1 MADTTIDTLKL
12 QIQVSDRA
20 TTNLKKIAVAANE
33 TKSALNGLETAGG
46 GKGRS
51 GGNKSG
57 GVGQALSLGT
67 SVFKIA
73 ATIRYAKKLGV
84 AIGKMVQSGMDF
96 TETLNLWQK
105 AMRGNVGEARNF
117 ITEMNRAYGIS
128 EKTLM
133 QYQATF
139 KNMLS
144 AMSRISEDT
153 AYKLSEAMSRMA
165 LDYASLYNVSIE
177 ETMSKFQAVLSG
189 QIRPIRTISGYDVSE
204 QSIFGVYQQIGGTK
218 TMRQLDQTEK
228 RMLRIL
234 AIFYQMDET
243 KAIGDMAQTL
253 YTNAN
258 QFRIMKEQA
267 QEFTMWVGNGVSYLL
282 EESRI
287 LVHINA
293 ALIVMKELA
302 KGIAYSLGYREETV
316 AQTLFEDMQD
326 ANEEAEKFSGL
337 LGFDK
342 FQALKSGSGQNA
354 TDIESVLLSAMEK
367 YESMLGKVNNPAM
380 EKAEKVLRGLG
391 LEMTYYAT
399 VGGKTF
405 KYTEAEFQKW
415 YDTLTEVEKKQVS
428 VQKVF
433 SSEKILLLTK
443 ALTALALSLTL
454 VATNMS
460 KVAITSFITKMAAA
474 TGATWKMV
482 AAQQA
487 LSTVGLMI
495 VITQLTELITRWDEM
510 AKKEKVVR
518 VGLLALGVAISLL
531 SKKLLTLKSVN
542 TLTLSLT
549 MMGTALAL
557 CTYWTVDLIKSWENL
572 SSLERAAKIMK
583 IVGAAAVGLAGAM
596 LLVSG
601 ISTGGIALAV
611 GGVALAAVGA
621 FMSGGKD
628 ILGFK
633 DGGVPQKG
641 SLFYAGE
648 AGAELVTNT
657 GGGKSAVMNMQQLQ
671 VAITRGMIA
680 AMSTQSGGTSGS
692 VNLSVDGQS
701 LFSITK
707 GYAKKNGYDFV
718 KVK

>member
-20 TTNLKKIAVAANE
+20 TTNLKKIAAAANE

-165 LDYASLYNVSIE
+165 LDYASLYNVPIE

-433 SSEKILLLTK
+433 DVSPITDYVEKVKTILIPFIGV
-443 ALTALALSLTL
+443 TL
-454 VATNMS
+454 VASFVNSFAIIAKVVKFAFAGMGKSMLPFIILATGVGMAVMNIIELVQKWDELSAKERIS
-460 KVAITSFITKMAAA
+460 KALLVIAGAAMAAA
-474 TGATWKMV
+474 AAIGIFKGVATG
-482 AAQQA
+482 
-487 LSTVGLMI
+487 
-495 VITQLTELITRWDEM
+495 
-510 AKKEKVVR
+510 
-518 VGLLALGVAISLL
+518 GVAIASIIAVTTAITGIMLASKGSL
-531 SKKLLTLKSVN
+531 SN
-542 TLTLSLT
+542 
-549 MMGTALAL
+549 
-557 CTYWTVDLIKSWENL
+557 I
-572 SSLERAAKIMK
+572 AKF
-583 IVGAAAVGLAGAM
+583 AN
-596 LLVSG
+596 
-601 ISTGGIALAV
+601 
-611 GGVALAAVGA
+611 
-621 FMSGGKD
+621 
-628 ILGFK
+628 
-633 DGGVPQKG
+633 GGVPQKG

>member
-20 TTNLKKIAVAANE
+20 TTNLKKIAAAANE

-105 AMRGNVGEARNF
+105 AMRGNVSEARNF

-204 QSIFGVYQQIGGTK
+204 QSIFGVYKQIGGTK

-267 QEFTMWVGNGVSYLL
+267 QEFTMWVGNSVSYLL

-391 LEMTYYAT
+391 LEMTYYAN
-399 VGGKTF
+399 VGGKAF
-405 KYTEAEFQKW
+405 EGTEAEFQKW

-433 SSEKILLLTK
+433 DVSPITDYVEKVKTILIPFIGV
-443 ALTALALSLTL
+443 TL
-454 VATNMS
+454 VASFVNSFAIIAKVVKFAFAGMGKSMLPFIILATGVGMAVMNIIELVQKWDELSAKERIS
-460 KVAITSFITKMAAA
+460 KALLVIAGAAMAAA
-474 TGATWKMV
+474 AAIGIFKGVATG
-482 AAQQA
+482 
-487 LSTVGLMI
+487 
-495 VITQLTELITRWDEM
+495 
-510 AKKEKVVR
+510 
-518 VGLLALGVAISLL
+518 GVAIASIIAVTTAITGIMLASKGSL
-531 SKKLLTLKSVN
+531 SN
-542 TLTLSLT
+542 
-549 MMGTALAL
+549 
-557 CTYWTVDLIKSWENL
+557 I
-572 SSLERAAKIMK
+572 AKF
-583 IVGAAAVGLAGAM
+583 AN
-596 LLVSG
+596 
-601 ISTGGIALAV
+601 
-611 GGVALAAVGA
+611 
-621 FMSGGKD
+621 
-628 ILGFK
+628 
-633 DGGVPQKG
+633 GGVPQKG

>member
-20 TTNLKKIAVAANE
+20 TTNLKKIAAAANE

-165 LDYASLYNVSIE
+165 LDYASLYNVPIE

-267 QEFTMWVGNGVSYLL
+267 QEFTMWVGNSVSYLL

-391 LEMTYYAT
+391 LEMTYYAN

-433 SSEKILLLTK
+433 DVSHITDYVEKVKTILIPFIGV
-443 ALTALALSLTL
+443 TL
-454 VATNMS
+454 VASFVNSFAIIAKVVKFAFAGMGKSMLPFIILATGVGMAVMNIIELVQKWDELSAKERIS
-460 KVAITSFITKMAAA
+460 KALLVIAGAAMAAA
-474 TGATWKMV
+474 AAIGIFKGVATG
-482 AAQQA
+482 
-487 LSTVGLMI
+487 
-495 VITQLTELITRWDEM
+495 
-510 AKKEKVVR
+510 
-518 VGLLALGVAISLL
+518 GVAIASIIAVTTAITGIMLASKGSL
-531 SKKLLTLKSVN
+531 SN
-542 TLTLSLT
+542 
-549 MMGTALAL
+549 
-557 CTYWTVDLIKSWENL
+557 I
-572 SSLERAAKIMK
+572 AKF
-583 IVGAAAVGLAGAM
+583 AN
-596 LLVSG
+596 
-601 ISTGGIALAV
+601 
-611 GGVALAAVGA
+611 
-621 FMSGGKD
+621 
-628 ILGFK
+628 
-633 DGGVPQKG
+633 GGVPQKG

>member
-20 TTNLKKIAVAANE
+20 TTNLKKIAAAANE
-33 TKSALNGLETAGG
+33 TKSALNGLETSGG

-105 AMRGNVGEARNF
+105 AMRGNVSEARNF

-391 LEMTYYAT
+391 LEMTYYAN
-399 VGGKTF
+399 VGEKAFEG
-405 KYTEAEFQKW
+405 TEAEFQKW

-433 SSEKILLLTK
+433 DVSPITDYIEKVKTILIPFIGV
-443 ALTALALSLTL
+443 TL
-454 VATNMS
+454 VASFVNSFAIIAKVVKFAFAGMGKSMLPFIILATGVGMAVMNIIELVQKWDELSAKERIS
-460 KVAITSFITKMAAA
+460 KALLVIAGAAMAAA
-474 TGATWKMV
+474 AAIGIFKGVATG
-482 AAQQA
+482 
-487 LSTVGLMI
+487 
-495 VITQLTELITRWDEM
+495 
-510 AKKEKVVR
+510 
-518 VGLLALGVAISLL
+518 GVAIASIIAVTTAVTGIMLASKGSL
-531 SKKLLTLKSVN
+531 SN
-542 TLTLSLT
+542 
-549 MMGTALAL
+549 
-557 CTYWTVDLIKSWENL
+557 I
-572 SSLERAAKIMK
+572 AKF
-583 IVGAAAVGLAGAM
+583 AN
-596 LLVSG
+596 
-601 ISTGGIALAV
+601 
-611 GGVALAAVGA
+611 
-621 FMSGGKD
+621 
-628 ILGFK
+628 
-633 DGGVPQKG
+633 GGVPQKG

-680 AMSTQSGGTSGS
+680 AMSTQSGGASGS

>member
-1 MADTTIDTLKL
+1 
-12 QIQVSDRA
+12 
-20 TTNLKKIAVAANE
+20 
-33 TKSALNGLETAGG
+33 
-46 GKGRS
+46 
-51 GGNKSG
+51 
-57 GVGQALSLGT
+57 
-67 SVFKIA
+67 
-73 ATIRYAKKLGV
+73 
-84 AIGKMVQSGMDF
+84 
-96 TETLNLWQK
+96 
-105 AMRGNVGEARNF
+105 
-117 ITEMNRAYGIS
+117 
-128 EKTLM
+128 
-133 QYQATF
+133 
-139 KNMLS
+139 
-144 AMSRISEDT
+144 MSRISEDT

-380 EKAEKVLRGLG
+380 EKAEKVLHGLG
-391 LEMTYYAT
+391 LEMTYYAN
-399 VGGKTF
+399 VGEKAF
-405 KYTEAEFQKW
+405 KGTEAEFQKW

-433 SSEKILLLTK
+433 DVSPITDYVEKVKTILIPFIGV
-443 ALTALALSLTL
+443 TL
-454 VATNMS
+454 VASFVNSFAIIAKVVKFAFAGMGKSMFPFIILATGVGMAVMNIIELVQKWDELSAKERIS
-460 KVAITSFITKMAAA
+460 KALLAIAGAAMAAA
-474 TGATWKMV
+474 AAIGIFKGVATG
-482 AAQQA
+482 
-487 LSTVGLMI
+487 
-495 VITQLTELITRWDEM
+495 
-510 AKKEKVVR
+510 
-518 VGLLALGVAISLL
+518 GVAIASIIAVTTAITGIMLASKGSL
-531 SKKLLTLKSVN
+531 SN
-542 TLTLSLT
+542 
-549 MMGTALAL
+549 
-557 CTYWTVDLIKSWENL
+557 I
-572 SSLERAAKIMK
+572 AKF
-583 IVGAAAVGLAGAM
+583 AN
-596 LLVSG
+596 
-601 ISTGGIALAV
+601 
-611 GGVALAAVGA
+611 
-621 FMSGGKD
+621 
-628 ILGFK
+628 
-633 DGGVPQKG
+633 GGVPQKG

>member
-105 AMRGNVGEARNF
+105 AMRGNVSEARNF

-342 FQALKSGSGQNA
+342 FQALKSGTGQNA

-380 EKAEKVLRGLG
+380 EKAEKVLHGLG
-391 LEMTYYAT
+391 LEMTYYAN
-399 VGGKTF
+399 VGEKAFEG
-405 KYTEAEFQKW
+405 TEAEFQKW

-433 SSEKILLLTK
+433 DVSPITDYVEKVKTILIPFIGV
-443 ALTALALSLTL
+443 TL
-454 VATNMS
+454 VASFVNSFAIIAKVVKFAFAGMGKSMLPFIILATGVGMAVMNIIELVQKWDELSAKERIS
-460 KVAITSFITKMAAA
+460 KALLAIAGAAMAAA
-474 TGATWKMV
+474 AAIGIFKGVATG
-482 AAQQA
+482 
-487 LSTVGLMI
+487 
-495 VITQLTELITRWDEM
+495 
-510 AKKEKVVR
+510 
-518 VGLLALGVAISLL
+518 GVAIASIIAVTTAVTGIMLASKGSL
-531 SKKLLTLKSVN
+531 SN
-542 TLTLSLT
+542 
-549 MMGTALAL
+549 
-557 CTYWTVDLIKSWENL
+557 I
-572 SSLERAAKIMK
+572 AKF
-583 IVGAAAVGLAGAM
+583 AN
-596 LLVSG
+596 
-601 ISTGGIALAV
+601 
-611 GGVALAAVGA
+611 
-621 FMSGGKD
+621 
-628 ILGFK
+628 
-633 DGGVPQKG
+633 GGVPQKG

>member
-20 TTNLKKIAVAANE
+20 TTNLKRVSSAAKDVKKAFTELRTESGNSVKIYDEEYQKLKKIASKINSIGNGR
-33 TKSALNGLETAGG
+33 KS
-46 GKGRS
+46 
-51 GGNKSG
+51 GNKRG

-105 AMRGNVGEARNF
+105 AMRGNVSEARNF

-165 LDYASLYNVSIE
+165 LDYASLYNVPIE

-380 EKAEKVLRGLG
+380 EKAEKVLHGLG
-391 LEMTYYAT
+391 LEMTYYAN
-399 VGGKTF
+399 VGEKAFEG
-405 KYTEAEFQKW
+405 TEAEFQKW
-415 YDTLTEVEKKQVS
+415 YDTLAEVEKKQVS

-433 SSEKILLLTK
+433 DVSPITDYVEKVKTILIPFIGV
-443 ALTALALSLTL
+443 TL
-454 VATNMS
+454 VASFVNSFAIIAKVVKFAFAGMGKSMFPFIILATGVGMAVMNIIELVQKWDELSAKERIS
-460 KVAITSFITKMAAA
+460 KALLVIAGAAMAAA
-474 TGATWKMV
+474 AAIGIFKGVATG
-482 AAQQA
+482 
-487 LSTVGLMI
+487 
-495 VITQLTELITRWDEM
+495 
-510 AKKEKVVR
+510 
-518 VGLLALGVAISLL
+518 GVAIASIIAVTTAITGIMLASKGSL
-531 SKKLLTLKSVN
+531 SN
-542 TLTLSLT
+542 
-549 MMGTALAL
+549 
-557 CTYWTVDLIKSWENL
+557 I
-572 SSLERAAKIMK
+572 AKF
-583 IVGAAAVGLAGAM
+583 AN
-596 LLVSG
+596 
-601 ISTGGIALAV
+601 
-611 GGVALAAVGA
+611 
-621 FMSGGKD
+621 
-628 ILGFK
+628 
-633 DGGVPQKG
+633 GGVPQKG

>member
-20 TTNLKKIAVAANE
+20 TTNLKKIAAAANE

-105 AMRGNVGEARNF
+105 AMRGNVSEARNF

-204 QSIFGVYQQIGGTK
+204 QSIFGVYKQIGGTK

-354 TDIESVLLSAMEK
+354 TDIESGLLSAMEK

-380 EKAEKVLRGLG
+380 EKAEKVLHGLG
-391 LEMTYYAT
+391 LEMTYYAN
-399 VGGKTF
+399 VGEKAFEG
-405 KYTEAEFQKW
+405 TEAEFQKW

-433 SSEKILLLTK
+433 DVSPITDYVEKVKTILIPFIGV
-443 ALTALALSLTL
+443 TL
-454 VATNMS
+454 VASFVNSFAIIAKVVKFAFAGMGKSMLPFIILTTGVGMAVMNIIELVQKWDELSAKERIS
-460 KVAITSFITKMAAA
+460 KALLVIAGAAMAAA
-474 TGATWKMV
+474 AAIGIFKGVATG
-482 AAQQA
+482 
-487 LSTVGLMI
+487 
-495 VITQLTELITRWDEM
+495 
-510 AKKEKVVR
+510 
-518 VGLLALGVAISLL
+518 GVAIASIIAVTTAVTGIMLASKGSL
-531 SKKLLTLKSVN
+531 SN
-542 TLTLSLT
+542 
-549 MMGTALAL
+549 
-557 CTYWTVDLIKSWENL
+557 I
-572 SSLERAAKIMK
+572 AKF
-583 IVGAAAVGLAGAM
+583 AN
-596 LLVSG
+596 
-601 ISTGGIALAV
+601 
-611 GGVALAAVGA
+611 
-621 FMSGGKD
+621 
-628 ILGFK
+628 
-633 DGGVPQKG
+633 GGVPQKG

>member
-105 AMRGNVGEARNF
+105 AMRGNVSEARNF

-380 EKAEKVLRGLG
+380 EKAEKVLHGLG
-391 LEMTYYAT
+391 LEMTYYAN
-399 VGGKTF
+399 VGEKAFEG
-405 KYTEAEFQKW
+405 TEAEFQKW

-433 SSEKILLLTK
+433 DVSPITDYVEKVKTILIPFIGV
-443 ALTALALSLTL
+443 TL
-454 VATNMS
+454 VASFVNSFAIIAKVVKFAFAGMGKSMLPFIILATGVGMAVMNIIELVQKWDELSAKERIS
-460 KVAITSFITKMAAA
+460 KALLVIAGAAMAAA
-474 TGATWKMV
+474 AAIGIFKGVATG
-482 AAQQA
+482 
-487 LSTVGLMI
+487 
-495 VITQLTELITRWDEM
+495 
-510 AKKEKVVR
+510 
-518 VGLLALGVAISLL
+518 GVAIASIIAVTTAVTGIMLASKGSL
-531 SKKLLTLKSVN
+531 SN
-542 TLTLSLT
+542 
-549 MMGTALAL
+549 
-557 CTYWTVDLIKSWENL
+557 I
-572 SSLERAAKIMK
+572 AKF
-583 IVGAAAVGLAGAM
+583 AN
-596 LLVSG
+596 
-601 ISTGGIALAV
+601 
-611 GGVALAAVGA
+611 
-621 FMSGGKD
+621 
-628 ILGFK
+628 
-633 DGGVPQKG
+633 GGVPQKG

>member
-12 QIQVSDRA
+12 QIQVSDKA
-20 TTNLKKIAVAANE
+20 TANLKRVSSAAKDVKKAFTELRTESGYSVKIYDEEYLKLKKIASKIN
-33 TKSALNGLETAGG
+33 SIGNGR
-46 GKGRS
+46 K

-57 GVGQALSLGT
+57 GVGQALGLGT

-73 ATIRYAKKLGV
+73 ATIRYTKKLGV

-144 AMSRISEDT
+144 AMSKISEDT

-204 QSIFGVYQQIGGTK
+204 QSIFGIYQQIGGTK

-267 QEFTMWVGNGVSYLL
+267 QEFTMWVGNSVSYLL
-282 EESRI
+282 EESHI
-287 LVHINA
+287 LVAINS

-342 FQALKSGSGQNA
+342 FQALKSGSGQGA

-367 YESMLGKVNNPAM
+367 YESMLGKVDNPAM
-380 EKAEKVLRGLG
+380 EKAEKVLHGLG
-391 LEMTYYAT
+391 LEMTYYAN
-399 VGGKTF
+399 VGEKAFEG
-405 KYTEAEFQKW
+405 TEAEFQKW

-433 SSEKILLLTK
+433 DVSPITDYIEKVKTILIPFIGV
-443 ALTALALSLTL
+443 TL
-454 VATNMS
+454 VASFVNSFAIIAKVVKFAFAGMGKSMLPFIILATGVGMAVMNIIELVQKWDELSAKERIS
-460 KVAITSFITKMAAA
+460 KALLAIAGAAMAAA
-474 TGATWKMV
+474 AAIGIFKGVATG
-482 AAQQA
+482 
-487 LSTVGLMI
+487 
-495 VITQLTELITRWDEM
+495 
-510 AKKEKVVR
+510 
-518 VGLLALGVAISLL
+518 GVAIASIIAVTTAVTGIMLASKGSL
-531 SKKLLTLKSVN
+531 SN
-542 TLTLSLT
+542 
-549 MMGTALAL
+549 
-557 CTYWTVDLIKSWENL
+557 I
-572 SSLERAAKIMK
+572 AKF
-583 IVGAAAVGLAGAM
+583 AN
-596 LLVSG
+596 
-601 ISTGGIALAV
+601 
-611 GGVALAAVGA
+611 
-621 FMSGGKD
+621 
-628 ILGFK
+628 
-633 DGGVPQKG
+633 GGVPQKG

>member
-20 TTNLKKIAVAANE
+20 TTNLKRVSSAAKDVKKAFTELRTESGNSVKIYDEEYQKLKKIASKINSIGNGR
-33 TKSALNGLETAGG
+33 KS
-46 GKGRS
+46 
-51 GGNKSG
+51 GNKSG

-105 AMRGNVGEARNF
+105 AMRGNVSEARNF

-380 EKAEKVLRGLG
+380 EKAEKVLHGLG
-391 LEMTYYAT
+391 LEMTYYAN
-399 VGGKTF
+399 VGEKAFEG
-405 KYTEAEFQKW
+405 TEAEFQKW

-433 SSEKILLLTK
+433 DVSPITDYIEKVKTILIPFIGV
-443 ALTALALSLTL
+443 TL
-454 VATNMS
+454 VASFVNSFAIIAKVVKFAFAGMGKSMFPFIILATGVGMAVMNIIELVQKWDELSAKERIS
-460 KVAITSFITKMAAA
+460 KALLVIAGAAMAAA
-474 TGATWKMV
+474 AAIGIFKGVATG
-482 AAQQA
+482 
-487 LSTVGLMI
+487 
-495 VITQLTELITRWDEM
+495 
-510 AKKEKVVR
+510 
-518 VGLLALGVAISLL
+518 GVAIASIIAVTTAVTGIMLASKGSL
-531 SKKLLTLKSVN
+531 SN
-542 TLTLSLT
+542 
-549 MMGTALAL
+549 
-557 CTYWTVDLIKSWENL
+557 I
-572 SSLERAAKIMK
+572 AKF
-583 IVGAAAVGLAGAM
+583 AN
-596 LLVSG
+596 
-601 ISTGGIALAV
+601 
-611 GGVALAAVGA
+611 
-621 FMSGGKD
+621 
-628 ILGFK
+628 
-633 DGGVPQKG
+633 GGVPQKG

>member
-20 TTNLKKIAVAANE
+20 TTNLKKIAAAANE

-105 AMRGNVGEARNF
+105 AMRGNVSEARNF

-204 QSIFGVYQQIGGTK
+204 QSIFGVYKQIGGTK

-380 EKAEKVLRGLG
+380 EKAEKVLHGLG
-391 LEMTYYAT
+391 LEMTYYAN
-399 VGGKTF
+399 VGEKAFEG
-405 KYTEAEFQKW
+405 TEAEFQKW

-433 SSEKILLLTK
+433 DVSPITDYVEKVKTILIPFIGV
-443 ALTALALSLTL
+443 TL
-454 VATNMS
+454 VASFVNSFAIIAKVVKFAFAGMGKSMLPFIILATGVGMAVMNIIELVQKWDELSAKERIS
-460 KVAITSFITKMAAA
+460 KALLVIAGAAMAAA
-474 TGATWKMV
+474 AAIGIFKGVATG
-482 AAQQA
+482 
-487 LSTVGLMI
+487 
-495 VITQLTELITRWDEM
+495 
-510 AKKEKVVR
+510 
-518 VGLLALGVAISLL
+518 GVAIASIIAVTTAVTGIMLASKGSL
-531 SKKLLTLKSVN
+531 SN
-542 TLTLSLT
+542 
-549 MMGTALAL
+549 
-557 CTYWTVDLIKSWENL
+557 I
-572 SSLERAAKIMK
+572 AKF
-583 IVGAAAVGLAGAM
+583 AN
-596 LLVSG
+596 
-601 ISTGGIALAV
+601 
-611 GGVALAAVGA
+611 
-621 FMSGGKD
+621 
-628 ILGFK
+628 
-633 DGGVPQKG
+633 GGVPQKG

>member
-20 TTNLKKIAVAANE
+20 TTNLKKIAAAANE

-105 AMRGNVGEARNF
+105 AMRGNVSEARNF

-165 LDYASLYNVSIE
+165 LDYASLYNVPIE

-380 EKAEKVLRGLG
+380 EKAEKVLHGLG
-391 LEMTYYAT
+391 LEMTYYAN
-399 VGGKTF
+399 VGEKAFDG
-405 KYTEAEFQKW
+405 TEAEFQKW

-433 SSEKILLLTK
+433 DVSPITDYIEKVKTILIPFIGV
-443 ALTALALSLTL
+443 TL
-454 VATNMS
+454 VASFVNSFAIIAKVVKFAFAGMGKSMLPFIVLATGVGMAVMNIIELVQKWDELSAKERIS
-460 KVAITSFITKMAAA
+460 KALLVIAGAAMAAA
-474 TGATWKMV
+474 AAIGIFKGVATG
-482 AAQQA
+482 
-487 LSTVGLMI
+487 
-495 VITQLTELITRWDEM
+495 
-510 AKKEKVVR
+510 
-518 VGLLALGVAISLL
+518 GVAIASIIAVTTAITGIMLASKGSL
-531 SKKLLTLKSVN
+531 SN
-542 TLTLSLT
+542 
-549 MMGTALAL
+549 
-557 CTYWTVDLIKSWENL
+557 I
-572 SSLERAAKIMK
+572 AKF
-583 IVGAAAVGLAGAM
+583 AN
-596 LLVSG
+596 
-601 ISTGGIALAV
+601 
-611 GGVALAAVGA
+611 
-621 FMSGGKD
+621 
-628 ILGFK
+628 
-633 DGGVPQKG
+633 GGVPQKG

>member
-105 AMRGNVGEARNF
+105 AMRGNVSEARNF

-380 EKAEKVLRGLG
+380 EKAEKVLHGLG
-391 LEMTYYAT
+391 LEMTYYAN
-399 VGGKTF
+399 VGEKAFEG
-405 KYTEAEFQKW
+405 TEAEFQKW

-433 SSEKILLLTK
+433 DVSPITDYIEKVKTILIPFIGV
-443 ALTALALSLTL
+443 TL
-454 VATNMS
+454 VASFVNSFAIIAKVVKFAFAGMGKSMLPFIILATGVGMAVMNIIELVQKWDELSAKERIS
-460 KVAITSFITKMAAA
+460 KALLVIAGAAMAAA
-474 TGATWKMV
+474 AAIGIFKGVATG
-482 AAQQA
+482 
-487 LSTVGLMI
+487 
-495 VITQLTELITRWDEM
+495 
-510 AKKEKVVR
+510 
-518 VGLLALGVAISLL
+518 GVAIASIIAVTTAVTGIMLASKGSL
-531 SKKLLTLKSVN
+531 SN
-542 TLTLSLT
+542 
-549 MMGTALAL
+549 
-557 CTYWTVDLIKSWENL
+557 I
-572 SSLERAAKIMK
+572 AKF
-583 IVGAAAVGLAGAM
+583 AN
-596 LLVSG
+596 
-601 ISTGGIALAV
+601 
-611 GGVALAAVGA
+611 
-621 FMSGGKD
+621 
-628 ILGFK
+628 
-633 DGGVPQKG
+633 GGVPQKG

>member
-20 TTNLKKIAVAANE
+20 TTNLKKIAAAANE

-105 AMRGNVGEARNF
+105 AMRGNVSEARNF

-380 EKAEKVLRGLG
+380 EKAEKVLHGLG
-391 LEMTYYAT
+391 LEMTYYAN
-399 VGGKTF
+399 VGEKAFEG
-405 KYTEAEFQKW
+405 TEAEFQKW

-433 SSEKILLLTK
+433 DVSPITDYIEKVKTILIPFIGV
-443 ALTALALSLTL
+443 TL
-454 VATNMS
+454 VASFVNSFAIIAKVVKFAFAGMGKSMLPFIILATGVGMAVMNIIELVQKWDELSAKERIS
-460 KVAITSFITKMAAA
+460 KALLVIAGAAMAAA
-474 TGATWKMV
+474 AAIGIFKGVATG
-482 AAQQA
+482 
-487 LSTVGLMI
+487 
-495 VITQLTELITRWDEM
+495 
-510 AKKEKVVR
+510 
-518 VGLLALGVAISLL
+518 GVAIASIIAVTTAVTGIMLASKGSL
-531 SKKLLTLKSVN
+531 SN
-542 TLTLSLT
+542 
-549 MMGTALAL
+549 
-557 CTYWTVDLIKSWENL
+557 I
-572 SSLERAAKIMK
+572 AKF
-583 IVGAAAVGLAGAM
+583 AN
-596 LLVSG
+596 
-601 ISTGGIALAV
+601 
-611 GGVALAAVGA
+611 
-621 FMSGGKD
+621 
-628 ILGFK
+628 
-633 DGGVPQKG
+633 GGVPQKG

>member
-20 TTNLKKIAVAANE
+20 TTNLKKIAAAANE

-46 GKGRS
+46 GKGIS

-105 AMRGNVGEARNF
+105 AMRGNVSEARNF

-204 QSIFGVYQQIGGTK
+204 QSIFGVYKQIGGTK

-337 LGFDK
+337 LVFDK

-380 EKAEKVLRGLG
+380 EKAEKVLHGLG
-391 LEMTYYAT
+391 LEMTYYAN
-399 VGGKTF
+399 VGEKAFEG
-405 KYTEAEFQKW
+405 TEAEFQKW

-433 SSEKILLLTK
+433 DVSPITDYVEKVKTILIPFIGV
-443 ALTALALSLTL
+443 TL
-454 VATNMS
+454 VASFVNSFAIIAKVVKFAFAGMGKSMLPFIILATGVGMAVMNIIELVQKWDELSAKERIS
-460 KVAITSFITKMAAA
+460 KALLVIAGAAMAAA
-474 TGATWKMV
+474 AAIGIFKGVATG
-482 AAQQA
+482 
-487 LSTVGLMI
+487 
-495 VITQLTELITRWDEM
+495 
-510 AKKEKVVR
+510 
-518 VGLLALGVAISLL
+518 GVAIASIIAVTTAVTGIMLASKGSL
-531 SKKLLTLKSVN
+531 SN
-542 TLTLSLT
+542 
-549 MMGTALAL
+549 
-557 CTYWTVDLIKSWENL
+557 I
-572 SSLERAAKIMK
+572 AKF
-583 IVGAAAVGLAGAM
+583 AN
-596 LLVSG
+596 
-601 ISTGGIALAV
+601 
-611 GGVALAAVGA
+611 
-621 FMSGGKD
+621 
-628 ILGFK
+628 
-633 DGGVPQKG
+633 GGVPQKG

>member
-105 AMRGNVGEARNF
+105 AMRGNVSEARNF

-380 EKAEKVLRGLG
+380 EKAEKVLHGLG
-391 LEMTYYAT
+391 LEMTYYAN
-399 VGGKTF
+399 VGEKAFEG
-405 KYTEAEFQKW
+405 TEAEFQKW

-433 SSEKILLLTK
+433 DVSPITDYIEKVKTILIPFIGV
-443 ALTALALSLTL
+443 TL
-454 VATNMS
+454 VASFVNSFAIIAKVVKFAFAGMGKSMLPFIILVTGVGMAVMNIIELVQKWDELSAKERIS
-460 KVAITSFITKMAAA
+460 KALLVIAGAAMAAA
-474 TGATWKMV
+474 AAIGIFKGVATG
-482 AAQQA
+482 
-487 LSTVGLMI
+487 
-495 VITQLTELITRWDEM
+495 
-510 AKKEKVVR
+510 
-518 VGLLALGVAISLL
+518 GVAIASIIAVTTAITGIMLASKGSL
-531 SKKLLTLKSVN
+531 SN
-542 TLTLSLT
+542 
-549 MMGTALAL
+549 
-557 CTYWTVDLIKSWENL
+557 I
-572 SSLERAAKIMK
+572 AKF
-583 IVGAAAVGLAGAM
+583 AN
-596 LLVSG
+596 
-601 ISTGGIALAV
+601 
-611 GGVALAAVGA
+611 
-621 FMSGGKD
+621 
-628 ILGFK
+628 
-633 DGGVPQKG
+633 GGVPQKG

>member
-105 AMRGNVGEARNF
+105 AMRGNISEARNF

-380 EKAEKVLRGLG
+380 EKAEKVLHGLG
-391 LEMTYYAT
+391 LEMTYYAN
-399 VGGKTF
+399 VGEKAFEG
-405 KYTEAEFQKW
+405 TEAEFQKW

-433 SSEKILLLTK
+433 DVSPITDYVEKVKTILIPFIGV
-443 ALTALALSLTL
+443 TL
-454 VATNMS
+454 VASFVNSFAIIAKVVKFAFAGMGKSMLPFIILATGVGMAVMNIIELVQKWDELSAKERIS
-460 KVAITSFITKMAAA
+460 KALLAIAGAAMAAA
-474 TGATWKMV
+474 AAIGIFKGVATG
-482 AAQQA
+482 
-487 LSTVGLMI
+487 
-495 VITQLTELITRWDEM
+495 
-510 AKKEKVVR
+510 
-518 VGLLALGVAISLL
+518 GVAIASIIAVTTAVTGIMLASKGSL
-531 SKKLLTLKSVN
+531 SN
-542 TLTLSLT
+542 
-549 MMGTALAL
+549 
-557 CTYWTVDLIKSWENL
+557 I
-572 SSLERAAKIMK
+572 AKF
-583 IVGAAAVGLAGAM
+583 AN
-596 LLVSG
+596 
-601 ISTGGIALAV
+601 
-611 GGVALAAVGA
+611 
-621 FMSGGKD
+621 
-628 ILGFK
+628 
-633 DGGVPQKG
+633 GGVPQKG

-680 AMSTQSGGTSGS
+680 AMSTQSGGASGS

>member
-20 TTNLKKIAVAANE
+20 TTNLKRVSSAAKDVKKAFTELRTESGNSVKIYDEEYQKLKKIASKINSIGNGR
-33 TKSALNGLETAGG
+33 KS
-46 GKGRS
+46 
-51 GGNKSG
+51 GNNSG

-105 AMRGNVGEARNF
+105 AMRGNVSEARNF

-380 EKAEKVLRGLG
+380 EKAEKVLHGLG
-391 LEMTYYAT
+391 LEMTYYAN
-399 VGGKTF
+399 VGGKAF
-405 KYTEAEFQKW
+405 EGTEAEFQKW

-433 SSEKILLLTK
+433 DVSPITDYVEKVKTILIPFIGV
-443 ALTALALSLTL
+443 TL
-454 VATNMS
+454 VASFVNSFAIIAKVVKFAFAGMGKSMLPFIILATGVGMAVMNIIELVQKWDELSAKERIS
-460 KVAITSFITKMAAA
+460 KALLVIAGAAMAAA
-474 TGATWKMV
+474 AAIGIFKGVATG
-482 AAQQA
+482 
-487 LSTVGLMI
+487 
-495 VITQLTELITRWDEM
+495 
-510 AKKEKVVR
+510 
-518 VGLLALGVAISLL
+518 GVAIASIIAVTTAVTGIMLASKGSL
-531 SKKLLTLKSVN
+531 SN
-542 TLTLSLT
+542 
-549 MMGTALAL
+549 
-557 CTYWTVDLIKSWENL
+557 I
-572 SSLERAAKIMK
+572 AKF
-583 IVGAAAVGLAGAM
+583 AN
-596 LLVSG
+596 
-601 ISTGGIALAV
+601 
-611 GGVALAAVGA
+611 
-621 FMSGGKD
+621 
-628 ILGFK
+628 
-633 DGGVPQKG
+633 GGVPQKG

>member
-105 AMRGNVGEARNF
+105 AMRGNISEARNF

-380 EKAEKVLRGLG
+380 EKAEKVLHGLG
-391 LEMTYYAT
+391 LEMTYYAN
-399 VGGKTF
+399 VGEKAFEG
-405 KYTEAEFQKW
+405 TEAEFQKW

-433 SSEKILLLTK
+433 DVSPITDYVEKVKTILIPFIGV
-443 ALTALALSLTL
+443 TL
-454 VATNMS
+454 VASFVNSFAIIAKVVKFAFAGMGKSMLPFIILATGVGMAVMNIIELVQKWDELSAKERIS
-460 KVAITSFITKMAAA
+460 KALLVIAGAAMAAA
-474 TGATWKMV
+474 AAIGIFKGVATG
-482 AAQQA
+482 
-487 LSTVGLMI
+487 
-495 VITQLTELITRWDEM
+495 
-510 AKKEKVVR
+510 
-518 VGLLALGVAISLL
+518 GVAIASIIAVTTAITGIMLASKGSL
-531 SKKLLTLKSVN
+531 SN
-542 TLTLSLT
+542 
-549 MMGTALAL
+549 
-557 CTYWTVDLIKSWENL
+557 I
-572 SSLERAAKIMK
+572 AKF
-583 IVGAAAVGLAGAM
+583 AN
-596 LLVSG
+596 
-601 ISTGGIALAV
+601 
-611 GGVALAAVGA
+611 
-621 FMSGGKD
+621 
-628 ILGFK
+628 
-633 DGGVPQKG
+633 GGVPQKG

>member
-20 TTNLKKIAVAANE
+20 TTNLKKIAAAANE

-165 LDYASLYNVSIE
+165 LDYASLYNVPIE

-267 QEFTMWVGNGVSYLL
+267 QEFTMWVGNSVSYLL

-433 SSEKILLLTK
+433 DVSPITDYVEKVKTILIPFIGV
-443 ALTALALSLTL
+443 TL
-454 VATNMS
+454 VASFVNSFAIIAKVVKFAFAGMGKSMLPFIILATGVGMAVMNIIELVQKWDELSAKERIS
-460 KVAITSFITKMAAA
+460 KALLVIAGAAMAAA
-474 TGATWKMV
+474 AAIGIFKGVATG
-482 AAQQA
+482 
-487 LSTVGLMI
+487 
-495 VITQLTELITRWDEM
+495 
-510 AKKEKVVR
+510 
-518 VGLLALGVAISLL
+518 GVAIASIIAVTTAITGIMLASKGSL
-531 SKKLLTLKSVN
+531 SN
-542 TLTLSLT
+542 
-549 MMGTALAL
+549 
-557 CTYWTVDLIKSWENL
+557 I
-572 SSLERAAKIMK
+572 AKF
-583 IVGAAAVGLAGAM
+583 AN
-596 LLVSG
+596 
-601 ISTGGIALAV
+601 
-611 GGVALAAVGA
+611 
-621 FMSGGKD
+621 
-628 ILGFK
+628 
-633 DGGVPQKG
+633 GGVPQKG

-680 AMSTQSGGTSGS
+680 AMSTQSEGTSGS

>member
-20 TTNLKKIAVAANE
+20 TTNLKKIAAAANE

-105 AMRGNVGEARNF
+105 AMRGNVSEARNF

-267 QEFTMWVGNGVSYLL
+267 QEFTMWVGNSVSYLL

-354 TDIESVLLSAMEK
+354 TDIESVLLSAIEK

-380 EKAEKVLRGLG
+380 EKAEKVLHGLG
-391 LEMTYYAT
+391 LEMTYYAN
-399 VGGKTF
+399 VGEKAFEG
-405 KYTEAEFQKW
+405 TEAEFQKW

-433 SSEKILLLTK
+433 DVSPITDYVEKVKTILIPFIGV
-443 ALTALALSLTL
+443 TL
-454 VATNMS
+454 VASFVNSFAIIAKVVKFAFAGMGKSMLPFIILATGVGMAVMNIIELVQKWDELSAKERIS
-460 KVAITSFITKMAAA
+460 KALLVIAGAAMAAA
-474 TGATWKMV
+474 AAIGIFKGVATG
-482 AAQQA
+482 
-487 LSTVGLMI
+487 
-495 VITQLTELITRWDEM
+495 
-510 AKKEKVVR
+510 
-518 VGLLALGVAISLL
+518 GVAIASIIAVTTAVTGIMLASKGSL
-531 SKKLLTLKSVN
+531 SN
-542 TLTLSLT
+542 
-549 MMGTALAL
+549 
-557 CTYWTVDLIKSWENL
+557 I
-572 SSLERAAKIMK
+572 AKF
-583 IVGAAAVGLAGAM
+583 AN
-596 LLVSG
+596 
-601 ISTGGIALAV
+601 
-611 GGVALAAVGA
+611 
-621 FMSGGKD
+621 
-628 ILGFK
+628 
-633 DGGVPQKG
+633 GGVPQKG

>member
-20 TTNLKKIAVAANE
+20 TTNLKRVSSAAKDVKKAFTELRTESGNSVKIYDEEYQKLKKIASKINSIGNGR
-33 TKSALNGLETAGG
+33 KS
-46 GKGRS
+46 
-51 GGNKSG
+51 GNNSG

-105 AMRGNVGEARNF
+105 AMRGNVSEARNF

-391 LEMTYYAT
+391 LEMTYYAN
-399 VGGKTF
+399 VGGKAF
-405 KYTEAEFQKW
+405 EGTEAEFQKW

-433 SSEKILLLTK
+433 DVSPITDYIEKVKTILIPFIGV
-443 ALTALALSLTL
+443 TL
-454 VATNMS
+454 VASFVNSFAIIAKVVKFAFAGMGKSMLPFIILATGVGMAVMNIIELVQKWDELSAKERIS
-460 KVAITSFITKMAAA
+460 KALLVIAGAAMAAA
-474 TGATWKMV
+474 
-482 AAQQA
+482 AAI
-487 LSTVGLMI
+487 GI
-495 VITQLTELITRWDEM
+495 F
-510 AKKEKVVR
+510 K
-518 VGLLALGVAISLL
+518 GVA
-531 SKKLLTLKSVN
+531 T
-542 TLTLSLT
+542 
-549 MMGTALAL
+549 G
-557 CTYWTVDLIKSWENL
+557 
-572 SSLERAAKIMK
+572 
-583 IVGAAAVGLAGAM
+583 GAAIASIIAVTTAVTGIMLASKGS
-596 LLVSG
+596 LSN
-601 ISTGGIALAV
+601 IAKFAN
-611 GGVALAAVGA
+611 
-621 FMSGGKD
+621 
-628 ILGFK
+628 
-633 DGGVPQKG
+633 GGVPQKG

>member
-20 TTNLKKIAVAANE
+20 TTNLKKIADAANE

-105 AMRGNVGEARNF
+105 AMRGNVSEARNF

-204 QSIFGVYQQIGGTK
+204 QSIFGVYKQIGGTK

-380 EKAEKVLRGLG
+380 EKAEKVLHGLG
-391 LEMTYYAT
+391 LEMTYYAN
-399 VGGKTF
+399 VGEKAFEG
-405 KYTEAEFQKW
+405 TEAEFQKW

-433 SSEKILLLTK
+433 DVSPITDYVEKVKTILIPFIGV
-443 ALTALALSLTL
+443 TL
-454 VATNMS
+454 VASFVNSFAIIAKVVKFAFAGMGKSMLPFIILATGVGMAVMNIIELVQKWDELSAKERIS
-460 KVAITSFITKMAAA
+460 KALLVIAGAAMAAA
-474 TGATWKMV
+474 AAIGIFKGVATG
-482 AAQQA
+482 
-487 LSTVGLMI
+487 
-495 VITQLTELITRWDEM
+495 
-510 AKKEKVVR
+510 
-518 VGLLALGVAISLL
+518 GVAIASIIAVTTAVTGIMLASKGSL
-531 SKKLLTLKSVN
+531 SN
-542 TLTLSLT
+542 
-549 MMGTALAL
+549 
-557 CTYWTVDLIKSWENL
+557 I
-572 SSLERAAKIMK
+572 AKF
-583 IVGAAAVGLAGAM
+583 AN
-596 LLVSG
+596 
-601 ISTGGIALAV
+601 
-611 GGVALAAVGA
+611 
-621 FMSGGKD
+621 
-628 ILGFK
+628 
-633 DGGVPQKG
+633 GGVPQKG

>member
-105 AMRGNVGEARNF
+105 AMRGNISEARNF

-267 QEFTMWVGNGVSYLL
+267 QEFTMWVGNSVSYLL

-342 FQALKSGSGQNA
+342 FQALKSGTGQNA

-380 EKAEKVLRGLG
+380 EKAEKVLHGLG
-391 LEMTYYAT
+391 LEMTYYAN
-399 VGGKTF
+399 VGEKAFEG
-405 KYTEAEFQKW
+405 TEAEFQKW

-433 SSEKILLLTK
+433 DVSPITDYVEKVKTILIPFIGV
-443 ALTALALSLTL
+443 TL
-454 VATNMS
+454 VASFVNSFAIIAKVVKFAFAGMGKNMLPFIILATGVGMAVMNIIELVQKWDELSAKERIS
-460 KVAITSFITKMAAA
+460 KALLAIAGAAMAAA
-474 TGATWKMV
+474 AAIGIFKGVATG
-482 AAQQA
+482 
-487 LSTVGLMI
+487 
-495 VITQLTELITRWDEM
+495 
-510 AKKEKVVR
+510 
-518 VGLLALGVAISLL
+518 GVAIASIIAVTTAVTGIMLASKGSL
-531 SKKLLTLKSVN
+531 SN
-542 TLTLSLT
+542 
-549 MMGTALAL
+549 
-557 CTYWTVDLIKSWENL
+557 I
-572 SSLERAAKIMK
+572 AKF
-583 IVGAAAVGLAGAM
+583 AN
-596 LLVSG
+596 
-601 ISTGGIALAV
+601 
-611 GGVALAAVGA
+611 
-621 FMSGGKD
+621 
-628 ILGFK
+628 
-633 DGGVPQKG
+633 GGVPQKG

>member
-20 TTNLKKIAVAANE
+20 TTNLKKIAAAANE

-105 AMRGNVGEARNF
+105 AMRGNVSEARNF

-204 QSIFGVYQQIGGTK
+204 QSIFGVYKQIGGTK

-267 QEFTMWVGNGVSYLL
+267 QEFTMWVGNSVSYLL

-391 LEMTYYAT
+391 LEMTYYAN
-399 VGGKTF
+399 VGGKAF
-405 KYTEAEFQKW
+405 EGTEAEFQKW

-433 SSEKILLLTK
+433 DVSPITDYIEKVKTILIPFIGV
-443 ALTALALSLTL
+443 TL
-454 VATNMS
+454 VASFVNSFAIIAKVVKFAFAGMGKSMLPFIILATGVGMAVMNIIELVQKWDELSAKERIS
-460 KVAITSFITKMAAA
+460 KALLVIAGAAMAAA
-474 TGATWKMV
+474 AAIGIFKGVATG
-482 AAQQA
+482 
-487 LSTVGLMI
+487 
-495 VITQLTELITRWDEM
+495 
-510 AKKEKVVR
+510 
-518 VGLLALGVAISLL
+518 GVAIASIIAVTTAVTGIMLASKGSL
-531 SKKLLTLKSVN
+531 SN
-542 TLTLSLT
+542 
-549 MMGTALAL
+549 
-557 CTYWTVDLIKSWENL
+557 I
-572 SSLERAAKIMK
+572 AKF
-583 IVGAAAVGLAGAM
+583 AN
-596 LLVSG
+596 
-601 ISTGGIALAV
+601 
-611 GGVALAAVGA
+611 
-621 FMSGGKD
+621 
-628 ILGFK
+628 
-633 DGGVPQKG
+633 GGVPQKG

-648 AGAELVTNT
+648 AGAELVANT

>member
-20 TTNLKKIAVAANE
+20 TTNLKKIAAAANE
-33 TKSALNGLETAGG
+33 TKSALNGLETSGG

-105 AMRGNVGEARNF
+105 AMRGNVSEARNF

-380 EKAEKVLRGLG
+380 EKAEKVLHGLG
-391 LEMTYYAT
+391 LEMTYYAN
-399 VGGKTF
+399 VGEKAFEG
-405 KYTEAEFQKW
+405 TEAEFQKW

-433 SSEKILLLTK
+433 DVSPITDYVEKVKTILIPFIGV
-443 ALTALALSLTL
+443 TL
-454 VATNMS
+454 VASFVNSFAIIAKVVKFAFAGMGKNMLPFIILATGVGMAVMNIIELVQKWDELSAKERIS
-460 KVAITSFITKMAAA
+460 KALLAIAGAAMAAA
-474 TGATWKMV
+474 AAIGIFKGVATG
-482 AAQQA
+482 
-487 LSTVGLMI
+487 
-495 VITQLTELITRWDEM
+495 
-510 AKKEKVVR
+510 
-518 VGLLALGVAISLL
+518 GVAIASIIAVTTAVTGIMLASKGSL
-531 SKKLLTLKSVN
+531 SN
-542 TLTLSLT
+542 
-549 MMGTALAL
+549 
-557 CTYWTVDLIKSWENL
+557 I
-572 SSLERAAKIMK
+572 AKF
-583 IVGAAAVGLAGAM
+583 AN
-596 LLVSG
+596 
-601 ISTGGIALAV
+601 
-611 GGVALAAVGA
+611 
-621 FMSGGKD
+621 
-628 ILGFK
+628 
-633 DGGVPQKG
+633 GGVPQKG

>member
-20 TTNLKKIAVAANE
+20 TTNLKKIAAAANE

-105 AMRGNVGEARNF
+105 AMRGNVSEARNF

-380 EKAEKVLRGLG
+380 EKAEKVLHGLG
-391 LEMTYYAT
+391 LEMTYYAN
-399 VGGKTF
+399 VGEKAFEG
-405 KYTEAEFQKW
+405 TEAEFQKW

-433 SSEKILLLTK
+433 DVSPITDYVEKVKTILIPFIGV
-443 ALTALALSLTL
+443 TL
-454 VATNMS
+454 VASFVNSFAIIAKVVKFAFAGMGKNMFPFIILATGVGMAVMNIIELVQKWDELSAKERIS
-460 KVAITSFITKMAAA
+460 KALLAIAGAAMAAA
-474 TGATWKMV
+474 AAIGIFKGVATG
-482 AAQQA
+482 
-487 LSTVGLMI
+487 
-495 VITQLTELITRWDEM
+495 
-510 AKKEKVVR
+510 
-518 VGLLALGVAISLL
+518 GVAIASIIAVTTAITGIMLASKGSL
-531 SKKLLTLKSVN
+531 SN
-542 TLTLSLT
+542 
-549 MMGTALAL
+549 
-557 CTYWTVDLIKSWENL
+557 I
-572 SSLERAAKIMK
+572 AKF
-583 IVGAAAVGLAGAM
+583 AN
-596 LLVSG
+596 
-601 ISTGGIALAV
+601 
-611 GGVALAAVGA
+611 
-621 FMSGGKD
+621 
-628 ILGFK
+628 
-633 DGGVPQKG
+633 GGVPQKG

>member
-20 TTNLKKIAVAANE
+20 TTNLKKIAAAANE
-33 TKSALNGLETAGG
+33 TKSALNGLETSGG

-105 AMRGNVGEARNF
+105 AMRGNVSEARNF

-380 EKAEKVLRGLG
+380 EKAEKVLHGLG
-391 LEMTYYAT
+391 LEMTYYAN
-399 VGGKTF
+399 VGEKAFEG
-405 KYTEAEFQKW
+405 TEAEFQKW

-433 SSEKILLLTK
+433 DVSPITDYVEKVKTILIPFIGV
-443 ALTALALSLTL
+443 TL
-454 VATNMS
+454 VASFVNSFAIIAKVVKFAFAGMGKSMLPFIILATGVGMAVMNIIELVQKWDELSAKERIS
-460 KVAITSFITKMAAA
+460 KALLVIAGAAMAAA
-474 TGATWKMV
+474 AAIGIFKGVATG
-482 AAQQA
+482 
-487 LSTVGLMI
+487 
-495 VITQLTELITRWDEM
+495 
-510 AKKEKVVR
+510 
-518 VGLLALGVAISLL
+518 GVAIASIIAVTTAVTGIMLASKGSL
-531 SKKLLTLKSVN
+531 SN
-542 TLTLSLT
+542 
-549 MMGTALAL
+549 
-557 CTYWTVDLIKSWENL
+557 I
-572 SSLERAAKIMK
+572 AKF
-583 IVGAAAVGLAGAM
+583 AN
-596 LLVSG
+596 
-601 ISTGGIALAV
+601 
-611 GGVALAAVGA
+611 
-621 FMSGGKD
+621 
-628 ILGFK
+628 
-633 DGGVPQKG
+633 GGVPQKG

>member
-1 MADTTIDTLKL
+1 
-12 QIQVSDRA
+12 
-20 TTNLKKIAVAANE
+20 
-33 TKSALNGLETAGG
+33 
-46 GKGRS
+46 
-51 GGNKSG
+51 
-57 GVGQALSLGT
+57 
-67 SVFKIA
+67 
-73 ATIRYAKKLGV
+73 
-84 AIGKMVQSGMDF
+84 
-96 TETLNLWQK
+96 LNLWQK
-105 AMRGNVGEARNF
+105 AMRGNVSEARNF

-267 QEFTMWVGNGVSYLL
+267 QEFTMWVGNSVSYLL

-354 TDIESVLLSAMEK
+354 TDIESVLLSAIEK

-391 LEMTYYAT
+391 LEMTYYAN
-399 VGGKTF
+399 VGEKAFEG
-405 KYTEAEFQKW
+405 TEAEFQKW

-433 SSEKILLLTK
+433 DVSPITDYVEKVKTILIPFIGV
-443 ALTALALSLTL
+443 TL
-454 VATNMS
+454 VASFVNSFAIIAKVVKFAFAGMGKSMLPFIILATGVGMAVMNIIELVQKWDELSAKERIS
-460 KVAITSFITKMAAA
+460 KALLVIAGAAMAAA
-474 TGATWKMV
+474 AAIGIFKGVATG
-482 AAQQA
+482 
-487 LSTVGLMI
+487 
-495 VITQLTELITRWDEM
+495 
-510 AKKEKVVR
+510 
-518 VGLLALGVAISLL
+518 GVAIASIIAVTTAVTGIMLASKGSL
-531 SKKLLTLKSVN
+531 SN
-542 TLTLSLT
+542 
-549 MMGTALAL
+549 
-557 CTYWTVDLIKSWENL
+557 I
-572 SSLERAAKIMK
+572 AKF
-583 IVGAAAVGLAGAM
+583 AN
-596 LLVSG
+596 
-601 ISTGGIALAV
+601 
-611 GGVALAAVGA
+611 
-621 FMSGGKD
+621 
-628 ILGFK
+628 
-633 DGGVPQKG
+633 GGVPQKG

>member
-20 TTNLKKIAVAANE
+20 TTNLKKIADAANE

-105 AMRGNVGEARNF
+105 AMRGNVSEARNF

-204 QSIFGVYQQIGGTK
+204 QSIFGVYKQIGGTK

-391 LEMTYYAT
+391 LEMTYYAN
-399 VGGKTF
+399 VGEKAFEG
-405 KYTEAEFQKW
+405 TEAEFQKW

-433 SSEKILLLTK
+433 DVSPITDYVEKVKTILIPFIGV
-443 ALTALALSLTL
+443 TL
-454 VATNMS
+454 VASFVNSFAIIAKVVKFAFAGMGKSMLPFIILTTGVGMAVMNIIELVQKWDELSAKERIS
-460 KVAITSFITKMAAA
+460 KALLVIAGAAMAAA
-474 TGATWKMV
+474 AAIGIFKGVATG
-482 AAQQA
+482 
-487 LSTVGLMI
+487 
-495 VITQLTELITRWDEM
+495 
-510 AKKEKVVR
+510 
-518 VGLLALGVAISLL
+518 GVAIASIIAVTTAVTGIMLASKGSL
-531 SKKLLTLKSVN
+531 SN
-542 TLTLSLT
+542 
-549 MMGTALAL
+549 
-557 CTYWTVDLIKSWENL
+557 I
-572 SSLERAAKIMK
+572 AKF
-583 IVGAAAVGLAGAM
+583 AN
-596 LLVSG
+596 
-601 ISTGGIALAV
+601 
-611 GGVALAAVGA
+611 
-621 FMSGGKD
+621 
-628 ILGFK
+628 
-633 DGGVPQKG
+633 GGVPQKG

>member
-105 AMRGNVGEARNF
+105 AMRGNVSEARNF

-380 EKAEKVLRGLG
+380 EKAEKVLHGLG
-391 LEMTYYAT
+391 LEMTYYAN
-399 VGGKTF
+399 VGEKAFEG
-405 KYTEAEFQKW
+405 TEAEFQKW

-433 SSEKILLLTK
+433 DVSHITDYVEKVKTILIPFIGV
-443 ALTALALSLTL
+443 TL
-454 VATNMS
+454 VASFVNSFAIIAKVVKFAFAGMGKSMFPFIILATGVGMAVMNIIELVQKWDELSAKERIS
-460 KVAITSFITKMAAA
+460 KALLVIAGAAMAAA
-474 TGATWKMV
+474 AAIGIFKGVATG
-482 AAQQA
+482 
-487 LSTVGLMI
+487 
-495 VITQLTELITRWDEM
+495 
-510 AKKEKVVR
+510 
-518 VGLLALGVAISLL
+518 GVAIASIIAVTTAITGIMLASKGSL
-531 SKKLLTLKSVN
+531 SN
-542 TLTLSLT
+542 
-549 MMGTALAL
+549 
-557 CTYWTVDLIKSWENL
+557 I
-572 SSLERAAKIMK
+572 AKF
-583 IVGAAAVGLAGAM
+583 AN
-596 LLVSG
+596 
-601 ISTGGIALAV
+601 
-611 GGVALAAVGA
+611 
-621 FMSGGKD
+621 
-628 ILGFK
+628 
-633 DGGVPQKG
+633 GGVPQKG

>member
-105 AMRGNVGEARNF
+105 AMRGNISEARNF

-380 EKAEKVLRGLG
+380 EKAEKVLHGLG
-391 LEMTYYAT
+391 LEMTYYAN
-399 VGGKTF
+399 VGEKAFEG
-405 KYTEAEFQKW
+405 TEAEFQKW

-433 SSEKILLLTK
+433 DVSPITDYVEKVKTILIPFIGV
-443 ALTALALSLTL
+443 TL
-454 VATNMS
+454 VASFVNSFAIIAKVVKFAFAGMGKNMFPFIILATGVGMAVMNIIELVQKWDELSAKERIS
-460 KVAITSFITKMAAA
+460 KALLAIAGAAMAAA
-474 TGATWKMV
+474 AAIGIFKGVATG
-482 AAQQA
+482 
-487 LSTVGLMI
+487 
-495 VITQLTELITRWDEM
+495 
-510 AKKEKVVR
+510 
-518 VGLLALGVAISLL
+518 GVAIASIIAVTTAITGIMLASKGSL
-531 SKKLLTLKSVN
+531 SN
-542 TLTLSLT
+542 
-549 MMGTALAL
+549 
-557 CTYWTVDLIKSWENL
+557 I
-572 SSLERAAKIMK
+572 AKF
-583 IVGAAAVGLAGAM
+583 AN
-596 LLVSG
+596 
-601 ISTGGIALAV
+601 
-611 GGVALAAVGA
+611 
-621 FMSGGKD
+621 
-628 ILGFK
+628 
-633 DGGVPQKG
+633 GGVPQKG

>member
-20 TTNLKKIAVAANE
+20 TTNLKKIAAAANE
-33 TKSALNGLETAGG
+33 TKSALNGLETSGG

-105 AMRGNVGEARNF
+105 AMRGNVSEARNF

-267 QEFTMWVGNGVSYLL
+267 QEFTMWVGNSVSYLL

-391 LEMTYYAT
+391 LEMTYYAN
-399 VGGKTF
+399 VGEKAFEG
-405 KYTEAEFQKW
+405 TEAEFQKW

-433 SSEKILLLTK
+433 DVSPITDYVEKVKTILIPFIGV
-443 ALTALALSLTL
+443 TL
-454 VATNMS
+454 VASFVNSFAIIAKVVKFAFAGMGKNMLPFIILATGVGMAVMNIIELVQKWDELSAKERIS
-460 KVAITSFITKMAAA
+460 KALLVIAGAAMAAA
-474 TGATWKMV
+474 AAIGIFKGVATG
-482 AAQQA
+482 
-487 LSTVGLMI
+487 
-495 VITQLTELITRWDEM
+495 
-510 AKKEKVVR
+510 
-518 VGLLALGVAISLL
+518 GVAIASIIAVTTAVTGIMLASKGSL
-531 SKKLLTLKSVN
+531 SN
-542 TLTLSLT
+542 
-549 MMGTALAL
+549 
-557 CTYWTVDLIKSWENL
+557 I
-572 SSLERAAKIMK
+572 AKF
-583 IVGAAAVGLAGAM
+583 AN
-596 LLVSG
+596 
-601 ISTGGIALAV
+601 
-611 GGVALAAVGA
+611 
-621 FMSGGKD
+621 
-628 ILGFK
+628 
-633 DGGVPQKG
+633 GGVPQKG

>member
-20 TTNLKKIAVAANE
+20 TTNLKRVSSAAKDVKKAFTELRTESGHSVKIYDEEYQKLKKIASKINSIGNGR
-33 TKSALNGLETAGG
+33 KS
-46 GKGRS
+46 
-51 GGNKSG
+51 GNKSG

-105 AMRGNVGEARNF
+105 AMRGNVSEARNF

-165 LDYASLYNVSIE
+165 LDYASLYNVPIE

-316 AQTLFEDMQD
+316 AHTLFEDMQD

-380 EKAEKVLRGLG
+380 EKAEKVLHGLG
-391 LEMTYYAT
+391 LEMTYYAN
-399 VGGKTF
+399 VGEKAFEG
-405 KYTEAEFQKW
+405 TEAEFQKW

-433 SSEKILLLTK
+433 DVSHITDYVEKVKTILIPFIGV
-443 ALTALALSLTL
+443 TL
-454 VATNMS
+454 VASFVNSFAIIAKVVKFAFAGMGKSMLPFIILATGVGMAVMNIIELVQKWDELSAKERIS
-460 KVAITSFITKMAAA
+460 KALLVIAGAAMAAA
-474 TGATWKMV
+474 AAIGIFKGVATG
-482 AAQQA
+482 
-487 LSTVGLMI
+487 
-495 VITQLTELITRWDEM
+495 
-510 AKKEKVVR
+510 
-518 VGLLALGVAISLL
+518 GVAIASIIAVTTAVTGIMLASKGSL
-531 SKKLLTLKSVN
+531 SN
-542 TLTLSLT
+542 
-549 MMGTALAL
+549 
-557 CTYWTVDLIKSWENL
+557 I
-572 SSLERAAKIMK
+572 AKF
-583 IVGAAAVGLAGAM
+583 AN
-596 LLVSG
+596 
-601 ISTGGIALAV
+601 
-611 GGVALAAVGA
+611 
-621 FMSGGKD
+621 
-628 ILGFK
+628 
-633 DGGVPQKG
+633 GGVPQKG

>member
-20 TTNLKKIAVAANE
+20 TTNLKKIAAAANE

-105 AMRGNVGEARNF
+105 AMRGNVSEARNF

-380 EKAEKVLRGLG
+380 EKAEKVLHGLG
-391 LEMTYYAT
+391 LEMTYYAN
-399 VGGKTF
+399 VGEKAFEG
-405 KYTEAEFQKW
+405 TEAEFQKW

-433 SSEKILLLTK
+433 DVSPITNYVEKVKTILIPFIGV
-443 ALTALALSLTL
+443 TL
-454 VATNMS
+454 VASFVNSFAIIAKVVKFAFAGMGKSMLPFIILATGVGMAVMNIIELVQKWDELSAKERIS
-460 KVAITSFITKMAAA
+460 KALLAIAGAAMAAA
-474 TGATWKMV
+474 AAIGIFKGVATG
-482 AAQQA
+482 
-487 LSTVGLMI
+487 
-495 VITQLTELITRWDEM
+495 
-510 AKKEKVVR
+510 
-518 VGLLALGVAISLL
+518 GVAIASIIAVTTAVTGIMLASKGSL
-531 SKKLLTLKSVN
+531 SN
-542 TLTLSLT
+542 
-549 MMGTALAL
+549 
-557 CTYWTVDLIKSWENL
+557 I
-572 SSLERAAKIMK
+572 AKF
-583 IVGAAAVGLAGAM
+583 AN
-596 LLVSG
+596 
-601 ISTGGIALAV
+601 
-611 GGVALAAVGA
+611 
-621 FMSGGKD
+621 
-628 ILGFK
+628 
-633 DGGVPQKG
+633 GGVPQKG

>member
-20 TTNLKKIAVAANE
+20 TTNLKKIAAAANE

-105 AMRGNVGEARNF
+105 AMRGNVSEARNF

-267 QEFTMWVGNGVSYLL
+267 QEFTMWVGNSVSYLL

-354 TDIESVLLSAMEK
+354 TDIESVLLSAIEK

-391 LEMTYYAT
+391 LEMTYYAN
-399 VGGKTF
+399 VGEKAFEG
-405 KYTEAEFQKW
+405 TEAEFQKW

-433 SSEKILLLTK
+433 DVSPITDYVEKVKTILIPFIGV
-443 ALTALALSLTL
+443 TL
-454 VATNMS
+454 VASFVNSFAIIAKVVKFAFAGMGKSMLPFIILATGVGMAVMNIIELVQKWDELSAKERIS
-460 KVAITSFITKMAAA
+460 KALLVIAGAAMAAA
-474 TGATWKMV
+474 AAIGIFKGVATG
-482 AAQQA
+482 
-487 LSTVGLMI
+487 
-495 VITQLTELITRWDEM
+495 
-510 AKKEKVVR
+510 
-518 VGLLALGVAISLL
+518 GVAIASIIAVTTAVTGIMLASKGSL
-531 SKKLLTLKSVN
+531 SN
-542 TLTLSLT
+542 
-549 MMGTALAL
+549 
-557 CTYWTVDLIKSWENL
+557 I
-572 SSLERAAKIMK
+572 AKF
-583 IVGAAAVGLAGAM
+583 AN
-596 LLVSG
+596 
-601 ISTGGIALAV
+601 
-611 GGVALAAVGA
+611 
-621 FMSGGKD
+621 
-628 ILGFK
+628 
-633 DGGVPQKG
+633 GGVPQKG

>member
-105 AMRGNVGEARNF
+105 AMRGNVSEARNF

-380 EKAEKVLRGLG
+380 EKAEKVLHGLG
-391 LEMTYYAT
+391 LEMTYYAN
-399 VGGKTF
+399 VGEKAFEG
-405 KYTEAEFQKW
+405 TEAEFQKW
-415 YDTLTEVEKKQVS
+415 YDALTEVEKKQVS

-433 SSEKILLLTK
+433 DVSPITDYVEKVKTILIPFIGV
-443 ALTALALSLTL
+443 TL
-454 VATNMS
+454 VASFVNSFAIIAKVVKFAFAGMGKSMLPFIILATGVVMAVMNIIELVQKWDELSAKERIS
-460 KVAITSFITKMAAA
+460 KALLVIAGAAMAAA
-474 TGATWKMV
+474 AAIGIFKGVATG
-482 AAQQA
+482 
-487 LSTVGLMI
+487 
-495 VITQLTELITRWDEM
+495 
-510 AKKEKVVR
+510 
-518 VGLLALGVAISLL
+518 GVAIASIIAVTTAITGIMLASKGSL
-531 SKKLLTLKSVN
+531 SN
-542 TLTLSLT
+542 
-549 MMGTALAL
+549 
-557 CTYWTVDLIKSWENL
+557 I
-572 SSLERAAKIMK
+572 AKF
-583 IVGAAAVGLAGAM
+583 AN
-596 LLVSG
+596 
-601 ISTGGIALAV
+601 
-611 GGVALAAVGA
+611 
-621 FMSGGKD
+621 
-628 ILGFK
+628 
-633 DGGVPQKG
+633 GGVPQKG

>member
-20 TTNLKKIAVAANE
+20 TTNLKKIAAAANE

-105 AMRGNVGEARNF
+105 AMRGNVSEARNF

-165 LDYASLYNVSIE
+165 LDYASLYNVPIE

-380 EKAEKVLRGLG
+380 EKAEKVLHGLG
-391 LEMTYYAT
+391 LETTYYAN
-399 VGGKTF
+399 VGEKAF
-405 KYTEAEFQKW
+405 KGTEAEFQKW

-433 SSEKILLLTK
+433 DVSPITDYIEKVKTILIPFIGV
-443 ALTALALSLTL
+443 TL
-454 VATNMS
+454 VASFVNSFAIIAKVVKFAFAGMGKNMLPFIILATGVGMAVMNIIELVQKWDELSAKERIS
-460 KVAITSFITKMAAA
+460 KALLAIAGAAMAAA
-474 TGATWKMV
+474 AAIGIFKGVATG
-482 AAQQA
+482 
-487 LSTVGLMI
+487 
-495 VITQLTELITRWDEM
+495 
-510 AKKEKVVR
+510 
-518 VGLLALGVAISLL
+518 GVAIASIIAVTTAVTGIMLASKGSL
-531 SKKLLTLKSVN
+531 SN
-542 TLTLSLT
+542 
-549 MMGTALAL
+549 
-557 CTYWTVDLIKSWENL
+557 I
-572 SSLERAAKIMK
+572 AKF
-583 IVGAAAVGLAGAM
+583 AN
-596 LLVSG
+596 
-601 ISTGGIALAV
+601 
-611 GGVALAAVGA
+611 
-621 FMSGGKD
+621 
-628 ILGFK
+628 
-633 DGGVPQKG
+633 GGVPQKG